1 MPTTSTIYI
10 KRGDSSRII
19 SDTLTY
25 SDGSIVDLSDATVT
39 LVWQGIEK
47 EADIIDETA
56 GTVAYSLT
64 SDDVA
69 QPAKIYL
76 EWRVKFA
83 DNTYLTVPTSNRIVL
98 RILQDLLNT

>member
-1 MPTTSTIYI
+1 MTNTIVI
-10 KRGDSSRII
+10 KCHDNSRILQ
-19 SDTLTY
+19 DTLTY
-25 SDGSIVDLSDATVT
+25 SDGSIIDLTDATVT

-47 EADIIDETA
+47 EADIVDETA

-64 SDDVA
+64 TEDVA